1 MRCNCVVRTVRA
13 NSECPSPRRPTAPI
27 LPALS
32 AFQYRRDEHITGS
45 LRVLSSCILGN
56 ERRRQTRSHNSRCE
70 PRIQDMLRP
79 SLDVSGPSGKVYR
92 APTDY
97 GVTPRPP
104 PWACKSWPARSLVLR
119 NDTSTTRLPSAS
131 ATLAVNVSGSSKT
144 AQPLTGSGQAQQQRR
159 FSILC
164 PGATEMVGAPP
175 RCGGGAFA
183 ILRKSRVAD
192 PCERRHTRKR
202 NGGRRWSMRIRSGYM
217 SSGPTK
223 IEGLGNRSNL
233 AITAKARLPD
243 PEGNRGR

>member
-1 MRCNCVVRTVRA
+1 MSAVARHDLTIPDTNL
-13 NSECPSPRRPTAPI
+13 EC
-27 LPALS
+27 
-32 AFQYRRDEHITGS
+32 
-45 LRVLSSCILGN
+45 
-56 ERRRQTRSHNSRCE
+56 
-70 PRIQDMLRP
+70 QDMLRP
-79 SLDVSGPSGKVYR
+79 SLNMSGHPDRSTYLPGTNGLRRNAPS
-92 APTDY
+92 
-97 GVTPRPP
+97 P
-104 PWACKSWPARSLVLR
+104 PWACKSGPARNLVLR
-119 NDTSTTRLPSAS
+119 NDTVTTRMPSAS

>member
-1 MRCNCVVRTVRA
+1 MRTSNPRHASSFPRRVRPIRKGLPGTDGLRRNA
-13 NSECPSPRRPTAPI
+13 PSPSVGLQI
-27 LPALS
+27 LACKK
-32 AFQYRRDEHITGS
+32 
-45 LRVLSSCILGN
+45 LSSSQRYVNDSIAECLCHP
-56 ERRRQTRSHNSRCE
+56 RRQCLGQQ
-70 PRIQDMLRP
+70 QD
-79 SLDVSGPSGKVYR
+79 
-92 APTDY
+92 
-97 GVTPRPP
+97 
-104 PWACKSWPARSLVLR
+104 CPA
-119 NDTSTTRLPSAS
+119 AH
-131 ATLAVNVSGSSKT
+131 
-144 AQPLTGSGQAQQQRR
+144 GSGQAQQQRR